1 MAVLIADELRPAL
14 ITKGG
19 KSPGIIVAIVDHAA
33 RALHSLEPA
42 RAHGVGA
49 G

>member
-14 ITKGG
+14 LTKGTN
-19 KSPGIIVAIVDHAA
+19 SLGIIVAIVDHAA
-33 RALHSLEPA
+33 QALHSLEPA